1 MVGQNKSLFF
11 LWFIPLL
18 AFGCFLG
25 FHLGD
30 LINFAAV
37 SIPQLSF
44 YYVLAISLLSIL
56 FIEALI
62 KKKCNL
68 ENPITTCLYYCCTM
82 VLN

>member
-30 LINFAAV
+30 SINYIAI
-37 SIPQLSF
+37 SIPQLNF
-44 YYVLAISLLSIL
+44 YYALAVSLLSICRS
-56 FIEALI
+56 FN
-62 KKKCNL
+62 KKKDYL
-68 ENPITTCLYYCCTM
+68 ENSINSDLYHCCIM
-82 VLN
+82 VFN